1 LPLKAPISLRERIL
15 LYALLTSLTSFSID
29 ALLPG
34 LRLIGAEFG
43 AAPPLSTQHIIS
55 LFIFGMC
62 FGELLLGPLSDAWG
76 RKPALVLGLAIYGVG
91 TVVAMLASSLEMVIL
106 GRFLQGVGVSGPKIA
121 TRAMIRDQ
129 FEGDAMARILSLM
142 FTLFMLVPMLAPA
155 LAQVLIGA
163 AGWRSLFVAYLAL
176 GTVIGVWLILRQPET
191 LPQQSRIAFRPRLL
205 LANARLILCH
215 RQVSL
220 LVVATGL
227 VFGAQLL
234 FLSTAADL
242 FFDLFA
248 ITEGFP
254 VYFAILA
261 TAIGLASLV
270 NAGLVQ
276 RFGMDIMARTG
287 FVGLAGAGAAML
299 LAHHAFGVLP
309 LPIFMALTYVGFFA
323 LGILF
328 GNLNAMAMRPLG
340 QAAGLAA
347 SLIASGS
354 SLVATG
360 FAMVLGQFYD
370 GTALSFASGL
380 LMAGLS
386 ALVLAQLASHRPGTP
401 MDVRR

>member
-1 LPLKAPISLRERIL
+1 VRERIL

-34 LRLIGAEFG
+34 LRLIGAELG

-91 TVVAMLASSLEMVIL
+91 TVVALLASSLDMVIL

-163 AGWRSLFVAYLAL
+163 AGWRSLFVAYLVV
-176 GTVIGVWLILRQPET
+176 GSVIGVWLMLRQPET
-191 LPQQSRIAFRPRLL
+191 LLQQSRIPFRPRLL
-205 LANARLILCH
+205 FANARLILCH

-220 LVVATGL
+220 LIIATGL

-248 ITEGFP
+248 IAEGFP
-254 VYFAILA
+254 VYFAVLA
-261 TAIGLASLV
+261 TAIGLASLL
-270 NAGLVQ
+270 NAALVQ
-276 RFGMDIMARTG
+276 RFGMDAMARTG
-287 FVGLAGAGAAML
+287 FVGLAGAGAGML
-299 LAHHAFGVLP
+299 LSHYAFGALP
-309 LPIFMALTYVGFFA
+309 LPLFMALTYAGFFA

-347 SLIASGS
+347 SVIASGS

-360 FAMVLGQFYD
+360 FAVVLGQFYD
-370 GTALSFASGL
+370 RTALSFASGL
-380 LMAGLS
+380 LMAGVS
-386 ALVLAQLASHRPGTP
+386 ALVLAQLALKGPVTP
-401 MDVRR
+401 IDVRR